1 MENGVVFVIWLVCG
15 VISAAI
21 ASSKGRSAVGWFFG
35 GVFLGLIGII
45 IIACL
50 SNLNEERNRR
60 NYVDWQQRRTQ
71 EQIYQEQVKNQA
83 FQQYTAARL
92 DQHDQH
98 LGLNTRP
105 ANQNLTYGDGGN
117 QNYLPGQGQ
126 AVASGFQQP
135 QANTQA
141 AAWHVIDSTNQRLG
155 PLSIQQIT
163 SLINEQRLTRSSLA
177 WSQIKNAWCPISEVQ
192 ELADLFPNQGPLP
205 GRQM

>member
-1 MENGVVFVIWLVCG
+1 MENGIIFIIWLVCG
-15 VISAAI
+15 AISAAI

-83 FQQYTAARL
+83 FQQYTASRL
-92 DQHDQH
+92 DQHDEQ

-126 AVASGFQQP
+126 A
-135 QANTQA
+135 NTQA
-141 AAWHVIDSTNQRLG
+141 SAWHVIDSNNERLG
-155 PLSIQQIT
+155 PLSVQQIT
-163 SLINEQRLTRSSLA
+163 SLINEQRLTRSSLT
-177 WSQIKNAWCPISEVQ
+177 WSQLKNAWCPISEVQ
-192 ELADLFPNQGPLP
+192 ELAGLFSNQGPFP
-205 GRQM
+205 RGQM